1 MNESNRPRH
10 SLDSRYQDYDL
21 DFDPQAD
28 ELVEPYAAQTPRGLG
43 KPSKEQQ
50 PKELQPESVDTEPA
64 AAAAGAGAVAQDKHH
79 SDEEIFGDAAE
90 PADQDTNG
98 LPMRG
103 LVMILAAVGVLLVGW
118 GAFTLLSGDDK
129 GEENAAATSQPAEQN
144 QEPAAAP
151 NNPAPAE
158 ESAPAE
164 EPAAEDNS
172 ADQAQPAQPADEAA
186 AAPAI
191 DPAKE
196 YIAVLNNSPIQGL
209 AGDVSNKIKEG
220 EYKST
225 GFGNLPDA
233 TFPESV
239 VVYPSDSD
247 GARQAAED
255 LARQLGIRAEA
266 RTPEIDRAID
276 NAQMLEGAAPDQ
288 IVVITTNN
296 MPR

>member
-1 MNESNRPRH
+1 M
-10 SLDSRYQDYDL
+10 
-21 DFDPQAD
+21 DFDLQSD
-28 ELVEPYAAQTPRGLG
+28 EVAEPYAATSRGLG
-43 KPSKEQQ
+43 KPSE
-50 PKELQPESVDTEPA
+50 EYTSESVDAEPA
-64 AAAAGAGAVAQDKHH
+64 AVAAGPVAGASDKHH
-79 SDEEIFGDAAE
+79 SDDEIFGDSAE
-90 PADQDTNG
+90 PADEDTNG

-118 GAFTLLSGDDK
+118 GAFTLLSGDED
-129 GEENAAATSQPAEQN
+129 GDNSAAETSQHADAEQQQDAAAAQKDAAKDKTAQDKAAKDSAAQDGEKSDQPAEDK
-144 QEPAAAP
+144 ADAK
-151 NNPAPAE
+151 PAE
-158 ESAPAE
+158 P
-164 EPAAEDNS
+164 N
-172 ADQAQPAQPADEAA
+172 QPAQGEA

-209 AGDVSNKIKEG
+209 ASDVSNKIKEG
-220 EYKST
+220 DFKST

-239 VVYPSDSD
+239 VVYPTDND

-255 LARQLGIRAEA
+255 LASQLGIRAEA
-266 RTPEIDRAID
+266 RTPEINRAID